1 MSRRIAIVQS
11 SYLPWKGYFDLIRSV
26 DEFVLYDDM
35 QFTRRDWRSRN
46 RIKTANGLHW
56 LSVPVDVKGKFD
68 QKIREARV
76 VDGEWASKHWQT
88 LRHAYGKAP
97 FFKQYQPQVEAAFA
111 ELASEK
117 NLSRINYRL
126 ITLVCGLLGIETS
139 ISWSMDYQQREG
151 KSERLLS
158 ICQAAGATH
167 YLSGPAA
174 RDYMDVEL
182 FQRNGV
188 SVTFA
193 DYAGYPEYAQIHG
206 PFEHAVSALDLLFN
220 IGPDSLTYLK
230 TFE

>member
-1 MSRRIAIVQS
+1 MGKRIAIVQS

-56 LSVPVDVKGKFD
+56 LSVPVDVKGKFE
-68 QKIREARV
+68 QKIRETQVA
-76 VDGEWASKHWQT
+76 DADWPTKHWQT

-97 FFKQYQPQVEAAFA
+97 FFRQYHQQLESALSSLVE
-111 ELASEK
+111 ERM
-117 NLSRINYRL
+117 LSRVNHRL
-126 ITLVCGLLGIETS
+126 IVLVCEFLGIATP
-139 ISWSMDYQQREG
+139 ITWSMSYPQREG

-158 ICQAAGATH
+158 ICEAAGATH

-174 RDYMDVEL
+174 RDYMDIDL
-182 FQRNGV
+182 FERNGV
-188 SVTFA
+188 SVSFA
-193 DYAGYPEYAQIHG
+193 DYASYPEYPQMHG

-220 IGPDSLTYLK
+220 VGPDALTYMK
-230 TFE
+230 SQH

>member
-1 MSRRIAIVQS
+1 MGKRIAIVQS

-68 QKIREARV
+68 QKIKDAQVAEP
-76 VDGEWASKHWQT
+76 DWSGKHWQT

-111 ELASEK
+111 DILDEK
-117 NLSRINYRL
+117 MLSKINHRL
-126 ITLVCGLLGIETS
+126 IMLVCGLLGIETP
-139 ISWSMDYQQREG
+139 IPWSMDYPQREG
-151 KSERLLS
+151 KSDRLLS
-158 ICQAAGATH
+158 ICQAAGASH

-182 FQRNGV
+182 FESNGV
-188 SVTFA
+188 SVAFA
-193 DYAGYPEYAQIHG
+193 DYTGYPEYPQMHG

-220 IGPDSLTYLK
+220 VGPEALSYMKRLD
-230 TFE
+230 